1 MPQLADI
8 FMARSKLPNQW
19 HSNFLA
25 QYHMPEQPHVLV
37 DAPGGVLMR
46 QKKWQVFLNA
56 SLGLDKQLMNDRS
69 SSIGA
74 IAEQVDA
81 GREACSLM
89 TLGTLLF

>member
-46 QKKWQVFLNA
+46 QKNGRYSSMLH
-56 SLGLDKQLMNDRS
+56 LDWISN
-69 SSIGA
+69 
-74 IAEQVDA
+74 
-81 GREACSLM
+81 
-89 TLGTLLF
+89 